1 MNVGDFVRGVY
12 KTGVYAGELMQV
24 EQEKGRALVK
34 VLAVLKHP
42 MQGDLHNPKEANVPF
57 FHERKALACYEKA
70 WMPLSQLKP
79 FEGEPPAYE
88 ASLEKALQE
97 MKESLASDTSEWAKR
112 SIEVLAQVEKEY
124 GR

>member
-57 FHERKALACYEKA
+57 FHERKALAYYEKA

-79 FEGEPPAYE
+79 FEGEPSAYE

-97 MKESLASDTSEWAKR
+97 MKKSLASDTSEWAKR